1 MNHPVNEPILGYFPG
16 SQERIDI
23 QTELDRQMNEVL
35 EIPCIINGKEVFTGT
50 TTTQVIPHNH
60 SHVIAK
66 VHLAGKDEMEA
77 ACKAAVDAQKSWIDI
92 GLNERCAIFERCAD
106 LLAGE
111 WRMKVN
117 ASTMLNQ
124 SKTVYQAEIDA
135 ACELIDFWRFNCHY
149 ARGFHDEL
157 QSTIKMADNNR
168 EVNALIIT
176 GAGDFFCA
184 GGDLNGLKTRRSM
197 SEDERYDALRQL
209 NGTIQAIFDCS
220 KPIIS
225 AIEGGAAGAGVSL
238 AMACDLVVM
247 SEHTFFSLA
256 YVKIGLTPDGNA
268 TKFLSETMPRQM
280 LAEMAM
286 IGGKIDASRLYQIG
300 AINVLSQ
307 KGNAKET
314 ALELS
319 KNFDNLPKNSISRIK
334 KLSRSAYGNNFSEQL
349 QMETELM
356 VKSMGDKESIEGIDA
371 FLEKREPDYK
381 KLRK

>member
-1 MNHPVNEPILGYFPG
+1 MA
-16 SQERIDI
+16 
-23 QTELDRQMNEVL
+23 
-35 EIPCIINGKEVFTGT
+35 IIEN
-50 TTTQVIPHNH
+50 
-60 SHVIAK
+60 
-66 VHLAGKDEMEA
+66 
-77 ACKAAVDAQKSWIDI
+77 
-92 GLNERCAIFERCAD
+92 
-106 LLAGE
+106 
-111 WRMKVN
+111 
-117 ASTMLNQ
+117 
-124 SKTVYQAEIDA
+124 
-135 ACELIDFWRFNCHY
+135 ELIGNTLLVTINNPSKRNSMII
-149 ARGFHDEL
+149 GFHDEL
-157 QSTIKMADNNR
+157 QSTIKMGEENKD
-168 EVNALIIT
+168 VNSIIIT

-197 SEDERYDALRQL
+197 TDDERYNALDQL
-209 NGTIQAIFDCS
+209 NGTIQAIYGCS

-225 AIEGGAAGAGVSL
+225 AVEGGAAGAGVSL

-247 SEHTFFSLA
+247 SEHTFLSLA

-349 QMETELM
+349 QMETDLM